1 MDNELGARIRAL
13 RKERGLSQE
22 ALAQALEVSRQA
34 VTKWED
40 GSSLPSTAN
49 LFALS
54 GFFGV
59 PLAELT
65 GTPEGTASPSSAPA
79 MSEKAHVK
87 RAKALRISAWVLLAI
102 SVPTLIWCAVQ
113 HFTAE
118 PFIPEEPVPP
128 NAIIGYADTTTY
140 IYTVSKLPTYL
151 FGARCCS
158 LPWGLVCCSRRKSR
172 SGKEKHMTGKYKILL
187 PLLLIFL
194 LVGCGKTDDGL
205 SIEGHD
211 WTYANAIDSTG
222 QPLDLSVLTC
232 AAQDGSL
239 TLTDSDGSTQSG
251 TYTLTQHDAND
262 VLYDLTLDSETGTA
276 LVGVT
281 EYTDAAGEKSS
292 EYTLI
297 LSLPERTVYFR
308 ADMAQ

>member
-1 MDNELGARIRAL
+1 MDNELGARIRTL

-65 GTPEGTASPSSAPA
+65 GTPEVAAPPSSASA

-113 HFTAE
+113 HFTAG
-118 PFIPEEPVPP
+118 PPIPED
-128 NAIIGYADTTTY
+128 ASLIGYADGGTS
-140 IYTVSKLPTYL
+140 IYLISQFPTLAFLGSLSLFVVGLGVL
-151 FGARCCS
+151 FG
-158 LPWGLVCCSRRKSR
+158 L
-172 SGKEKHMTGKYKILL
+172 KIKRWK
-187 PLLLIFL
+187 
-194 LVGCGKTDDGL
+194 GKTHDG
-205 SIEGHD
+205 
-211 WTYANAIDSTG
+211 
-222 QPLDLSVLTC
+222 
-232 AAQDGSL
+232 QD
-239 TLTDSDGSTQSG
+239 
-251 TYTLTQHDAND
+251 
-262 VLYDLTLDSETGTA
+262 
-276 LVGVT
+276 
-281 EYTDAAGEKSS
+281 
-292 EYTLI
+292 
-297 LSLPERTVYFR
+297 
-308 ADMAQ
+308 